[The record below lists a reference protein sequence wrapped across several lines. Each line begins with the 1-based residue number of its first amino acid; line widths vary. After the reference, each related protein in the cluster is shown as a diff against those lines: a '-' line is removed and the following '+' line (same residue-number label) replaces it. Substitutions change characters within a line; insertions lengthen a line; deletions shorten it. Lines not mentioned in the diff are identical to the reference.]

1 MKFGAIALLG
11 AVIAVAGCQND
22 NDRIRFDGK
31 YFPTKV
37 SKVDGQRDEIVV
49 TVREV
54 AQSPKGA
61 LAAGRYAAVAYCVG
75 LYGSSDIQWV
85 VGPDTDPSQIRITD
99 NTMTFRGTC
108 PQ

>member
-1 MKFGAIALLG
+1 MKFGAVALLG
-11 AVIAVAGCQND
+11 AVIMVAGCSD
-22 NDRIRFDGK
+22 DDDRVRFDGK
-31 YFPTKV
+31 FFPTKV
-37 SKVDGQRDEIVV
+37 SKVDGQRDQIVV
-49 TVREV
+49 TVKQV

-61 LAAGRYAAVAYCVG
+61 LAAGRYAAVSYCVG
-75 LYGSSDIQWV
+75 LYGSSDIDWI